1 MVKIE
6 GEYIVLKIL
15 SLKLAKLVFHLEKA
29 EQILLILAV
38 LYRTKIKGEKK
49 YQETPKPAKTP
60 KSSFYLPE
68 MSLESPSCDFC
79 KL

>member
-38 LYRTKIKGEKK
+38 LYRTKIKGEKNTK
-49 YQETPKPAKTP
+49 KHPNQLK
-60 KSSFYLPE
+60 LPNHHFTCQKC
-68 MSLESPSCDFC
+68 P
-79 KL
+79 